1 MSQMKLQRTTL
12 VLMLLAIGFGG
23 LVYFYETK
31 SASQSQEA
39 QQKQQQIFAFTK
51 EDIQSLTIKKGD
63 TTIQLERNSSS
74 ELPKWFLKS
83 PISSQSERKPSRFTA
98 RSLSPASDPS
108 VSYLTD
114 LLIQDKINR
123 SIPLA
128 NSQLSEFG
136 LEPPVATIEI
146 KLKNQK
152 THQLKLGKLDF
163 SGNFLYAQAIP
174 SQQGDA
180 KTNILLVS
188 KDFTNAIN
196 RDLSEWQETTSNP
209 LPSPTFEPPQPQ
221 K

>member
-1 MSQMKLQRTTL
+1 VAAQMKLQRTTL
-12 VLMLLAIGFGG
+12 VLLLLAIGFGG

-39 QQKQQQIFAFTK
+39 QQKQQQLFAFTK

-74 ELPKWFLKS
+74 QLPKWFLKS
-83 PISSQSERKPSRFTA
+83 PTS
-98 RSLSPASDPS
+98 SPASDPS

-136 LEPPVATIEI
+136 LEPPLATIEI

-152 THQLKLGKLDF
+152 TYLLKLGKLDF

-174 SQQGDA
+174 SQQADA

-209 LPSPTFEPPQPQ
+209 LPSPTFEPAKPQ

>member
-1 MSQMKLQRTTL
+1 MKLQRTTL

-39 QQKQQQIFAFTK
+39 QRKQQQIFAFTK

-83 PISSQSERKPSRFTA
+83 PISSQSERKPSPLTA

-123 SIPLA
+123 SIPLVS
-128 NSQLSEFG
+128 SQLSEFG
-136 LEPPVATIEI
+136 LEPPAATIEI

-152 THQLKLGKLDF
+152 NYQLKLGKLDF
-163 SGNFLYAQAIP
+163 SGSFLYAQAIP
-174 SQQGDA
+174 SPQADA